1 MTVENS
7 QIKTSCKCDFLKILF
22 HLRFI
27 KLIGGVQLYL
37 TIKSFKNKKIRR
49 SFVIL
54 YSIEL
59 VLF

>member
-27 KLIGGVQLYL
+27 KLIRGVQLYCL
-37 TIKSFKNKKIRR
+37 QLNLLKIRK
-49 SFVIL
+49 SGEAL
-54 YSIEL
+54 
-59 VLF
+59 